1 MFSLIL
7 KNCGFRRTFQPLL
20 VQTREFKREVVPSD
34 LDIEHPDNPFNTING
49 ENDEHIYEEKNKD
62 KGPKLWVNNNFGL
75 DIPDKTY
82 IH

>member
-7 KNCGFRRTFQPLL
+7 KNCGFRRTFQPLI

-34 LDIEHPDNPFNTING
+34 LDVQHPDNPLNTIN
-49 ENDEHIYEEKNKD
+49 NKNKD
-62 KGPKLWVNNNFGL
+62 EEKEQEPPQLWVNNNFGL
-75 DIPDKTY
+75 DIPDGTY

>member
-34 LDIEHPDNPFNTING
+34 LDVQHPDNPFNTINN
-49 ENDEHIYEEKNKD
+49 ENKD
-62 KGPKLWVNNNFGL
+62 KEKEQETPQLWVNNNFGL
-75 DIPDKTY
+75 DIPDKTN

>member
-1 MFSLIL
+1 MFTIIL
-7 KNCGFRRTFQPLL
+7 RQAGFRRTFTPII
-20 VQTREFKREVVPSD
+20 VQSREFKREVVPSD
-34 LDIEHPDNPFNTING
+34 LDVQHPDSPFNTINN
-49 ENDEHIYEEKNKD
+49 ENNDKEKNKD

>member
-7 KNCGFRRTFQPLL
+7 KNCGFRRTFTPIV

-34 LDIEHPDNPFNTING
+34 LDLQHPDNPFNTNN
-49 ENDEHIYEEKNKD
+49 ENNEHNDKEKNKEE
-62 KGPKLWVNNNFGL
+62 GPKLWVNNNFGL

>member
-34 LDIEHPDNPFNTING
+34 LDVQHPDNPFNTINN
-49 ENDEHIYEEKNKD
+49 ENKD
-62 KGPKLWVNNNFGL
+62 KEKEQETPQLWVNNNFGL

>member
-7 KNCGFRRTFQPLL
+7 KNCGFRRTFQPLI

-34 LDIEHPDNPFNTING
+34 LDVEHPDSPFNTINN
-49 ENDEHIYEEKNKD
+49 ENKDEEKEQE
-62 KGPKLWVNNNFGL
+62 PPQLWVNNNFGL

>member
-34 LDIEHPDNPFNTING
+34 LDAEHPDNPFNTINN
-49 ENDEHIYEEKNKD
+49 ENNDKEKEQE
-62 KGPKLWVNNNFGL
+62 PPQLWVNNNFGL

>member
-7 KNCGFRRTFQPLL
+7 KNCGFRRTFQPLI

-34 LDIEHPDNPFNTING
+34 LDVQHPDNPFNTINN
-49 ENDEHIYEEKNKD
+49 ENKD
-62 KGPKLWVNNNFGL
+62 KEQEQEQPQLWVNNNFGL

>member
-34 LDIEHPDNPFNTING
+34 LDVEHPDNPFNTINS
-49 ENDEHIYEEKNKD
+49 ENKDEEKEQE
-62 KGPKLWVNNNFGL
+62 PPQLWVNNNFGL